1 MENQKQSKIKLISYI
16 QFLCAI
22 LIVILHSN
30 NISGYA
36 FNKNTSYANQAVY
49 YFEEI
54 ITVFGH
60 VAVPIFFYITGYLMY
75 RNYSN
80 NFESYLKKVK
90 SRISTLV
97 QPYLLW
103 NFIIVLFYWI
113 LSRIP
118 LVANRLNHMYVP
130 NDLSFIIKSI
140 LNSDFT
146 PLWYVRNIFILAVL
160 SIMFYQ
166 IIRFKFCGMI
176 VIGFLVVLNLLLEFN
191 YFGIIYWLP
200 MYLFGGMYALHGKS
214 IFRLKDDIQGKLLK
228 ILFIVF
234 FLFNIFSNNSI
245 VLYIYRFLSPFV
257 VGDFFRILYEKNIFL
272 KTERVWKYSFFTYCS
287 HFILISI
294 YQKIILILF
303 GNGCV
308 VTLISYLSTPIICLS
323 IIFSVAYM
331 LERYCP
337 FVWKLLT
344 GNR

>member
-1 MENQKQSKIKLISYI
+1 MENQKQPKIKLISYI
-16 QFLCAI
+16 QFLCGI

-54 ITVFGH
+54 ITVIGH

-80 NFESYLKKVK
+80 NFENYLKKVK

-97 QPYLLW
+97 QPYLIW
-103 NFIIVLFYWI
+103 NFIIVIFYWV

-118 LVANRLNHMYVP
+118 MIADRLNHMYVP
-130 NDLSFIIKSI
+130 NNLGYIIRSI

-160 SIMFYQ
+160 SIIFYQ
-166 IIRFKFCGMI
+166 IIRFKFGGMI
-176 VIGFLVVLNLLLEFN
+176 IIGLLVVLNLLFEFN

-200 MYLFGGMYALHGKS
+200 MYLCGGMCALHGKS
-214 IFRLKDDIQGKLLK
+214 IFRLKGDIQGKSLK
-228 ILFIVF
+228 
-234 FLFNIFSNNSI
+234 FLFVLFFVSSTFSNNNM
-245 VLYIYRFLSPFV
+245 VMYIYRVLSPFV
-257 VGDFFRILYEKNIFL
+257 VGDFLRILYEKKIFL
-272 KTERVWKYSFFTYCS
+272 KTEGIWKYSFFTYCL
-287 HFILISI
+287 HFVIISI
-294 YQKIILILF
+294 YQKIMLILF

-308 VTLISYLSTPIICLS
+308 VTLLSYLSTPIICLV
-323 IIFSVAYM
+323 IVFSVAYM

-337 FVWKLLT
+337 FVWRLLT